1 MSQATGTNVPGPGE
15 LAQFLQAFGPLFGGL
30 GNIAPGKGTQ
40 QPPQVI
46 VTERRESDYT
56 GLIFIGILLTVVLIA
71 IFKK

>member
-1 MSQATGTNVPGPGE
+1 MSQSPGINTQSPGE
-15 LAQFLQAFGPLFGGL
+15 LAIFLQAFGPLL
-30 GNIAPGKGTQ
+30 GNLAPGGNRQQ

>member
-1 MSQATGTNVPGPGE
+1 MSQAPGTNTQSSGE
-15 LAQFLQAFGPLFGGL
+15 LGKFLQAFGPLL
-30 GNIAPGKGTQ
+30 GNLAPGGNSQQ

-56 GLIFIGILLTVVLIA
+56 GLIFVGILLTVVLIA